1 MKDNVPNIMDLDSLT
16 PGSVWT
22 RRNGKESR
30 YLFTTNTALPAS
42 MAATHP
48 QMAIYADENDNYF
61 SVPVDDFIS
70 KRTFF
75 NVDPGLETRLGN
87 LLAFSAQDSDDGF
100 DLLGDDTTLTI
111 DVDSDDDLTVGSD
124 ESEEREQAPMPGY
137 TQEQVDVMN
146 ATANAFPIEFSSNS
160 VGSGLPEVLTPQK
173 LCEMAECYQ
182 QEPLVSE
189 GKMLHRLFF
198 RAGNGITHDTLYACF
213 SPKHV
218 ELNAVYT
225 FKVHTPEGLLEVD
238 WDAMLGI
245 YPYVFQ
251 NVAMLQVMF
260 TTGTELTYT
269 QIAEQAEEPEVV
281 FTAQAEGDQVVI
293 SAVPAPAAT
302 PAVVEVA
309 DELIIEAAPDEGF
322 AVTVE

>member
-42 MAATHP
+42 MAETHP
-48 QMAIYADENDNYF
+48 QLAIYADENDNFF
-61 SVPVDDFIS
+61 SVPVADFIS

-75 NVDPGLETRLGN
+75 NVDPGLEARLGN
-87 LLAFSAQDSDDGF
+87 LLAFSAQDSEEGF
-100 DLLGDDTTLTI
+100 DLLDELALTVGDE
-111 DVDSDDDLTVGSD
+111 DDDLTIDKD
-124 ESEEREQAPMPGY
+124 EEPVADQAGLPGY
-137 TQEQVDVMN
+137 TQEQLN
-146 ATANAFPIEFSSNS
+146 AVNAFPIEFFSNS
-160 VGSGLPEVLTPQK
+160 VGSGLPEVLSPQK

-198 RAGNGITHDTLYACF
+198 RAGRGITHDTLYACF

-225 FKVHTPEGLLEVD
+225 FKVHTPEGLLDVD

-251 NVAMLQVMF
+251 NVSMLQVMF

-269 QIAEQAEEPEVV
+269 QLAEEAEEAEEPEVV
-281 FTAQAEGDQVVI
+281 FSVQAEAGQVVI
-293 SAVPAPAAT
+293 AAQPLAVS
-302 PAVVEVA
+302 VS
-309 DELIIEAAPDEGF
+309 DELVIEAAPDEGF
-322 AVTVE
+322 AVTAE